1 MSAAGTT
8 RPDLTIIVEPHAQP
22 HTLPPAP
29 EEKRRAVLAGVKA
42 KPPAGVAS
50 GQP

>member
-1 MSAAGTT
+1 M
-8 RPDLTIIVEPHAQP
+8 IIVEPSAQP
-22 HTLPPAP
+22 NTHSPGP

-42 KPPAGVAS
+42 KPPSGVAY

>member
-1 MSAAGTT
+1 M
-8 RPDLTIIVEPHAQP
+8 IIVEPRTHNRTP
-22 HTLPPAP
+22 TPTPAP

-42 KPPAGVAS
+42 KPPAGVAY